1 MDPQGEGS
9 VWILKVRV
17 VHMDSQGEGSGMD
30 PQGEGSMR
38 VAWIL
43 KVRVA

>member
-17 VHMDSQGEGSGMD
+17 ACMG
-30 PQGEGSMR
+30 PQGEGS
-38 VAWIL
+38 AWIL
-43 KVRVA
+43 KVRVVYGSSR